1 MKIAK
6 IKPNKISKDIIIP
19 LRGSK
24 SITNRALIISFLTN
38 EETILKNY
46 SSSDDSKTI
55 IEFFRKID
63 AKIEEINDET
73 IKIQGI
79 LPKLPIKKEITH
91 NVGPAG
97 TAARFLT
104 AFCARFCEGVTLD
117 GSERMRERPMKP
129 LLEVLEKL
137 GAEFEYL
144 EDRYHLPFKIKST
157 VKNIGKQTI
166 EIPGNISSQFITAML
181 LISPFLDNIEINIT
195 HGLVSEPYVDMTID
209 TMTHFGVKVSKYKSD
224 ETIRLTIQN
233 SQYHGQTYFIE
244 GDASSATYVW
254 GLAAISATKIGV
266 QNIFPNSIQP
276 DFQFLFLLEKMGCK
290 ISFEGNIVYV
300 QGNES
305 LNHLNIV
312 NMSSMPDSAQTLACV
327 LSTVKGKTRLT
338 GLSTLRDKETD
349 RISALEN
356 ELRKIGVKTIVEND
370 ELIIESDGNIN
381 PARIETYKDHR
392 MAMAFGMLGTKV
404 PIEIIDPD
412 VVSKSFPEY
421 FNVLEKLGLSVEF
434 VEE

>member
-6 IKPNKISKDIIIP
+6 IKPNKILKDNVIP

-24 SITNRALIISFLTN
+24 SITNRTLIISFLTN
-38 EETILKNY
+38 NETILQNY

-55 IEFFRKID
+55 IEFFRKIE
-63 AKIEEINDET
+63 AKIEEIDDDT

-79 LPKLPIKKEITH
+79 LPKLPIKKEIIH

-104 AFCARFCEGVTLD
+104 AFCARFCESVTLD

-144 EDRYHLPFKIKST
+144 GEKYHLPFRINSIIKNT
-157 VKNIGKQTI
+157 NDRAVD
-166 EIPGNISSQFITAML
+166 IPGNISSQFITALL

-195 HGLVSEPYVDMTID
+195 DGLVSEPYLDMTID
-209 TMTHFGVKVSKYKSD
+209 TMNHFGVKVSKYKNA

-233 SQYHGQTYFIE
+233 GQYYGQTYFIE
-244 GDASSATYVW
+244 GDASSATYLW
-254 GLAAISATKIGV
+254 GLAAISGSQIGV
-266 QNIFPNSIQP
+266 KNIFKNSIQP
-276 DFQFLFLLEKMGCK
+276 DFQFVYVLEKMGCK
-290 ISFEGNIVYV
+290 ISFEDNIVYV
-300 QGNES
+300 RGNES
-305 LNHLNIV
+305 LSHLNVI

-327 LSTVKGKTRLT
+327 LATVKGKTRLT

-356 ELRKIGVKTIVEND
+356 ELRKIGVKTIAKGD
-370 ELIIESDGNIN
+370 ELVIESDGQIN
-381 PARIETYKDHR
+381 SARIETYKDHR
-392 MAMAFGMLGTKV
+392 MAMAFGMLGIKV